1 MIRLSVI
8 SGPDAGKRAAFASGP
23 VTIGRGEGNAFPLRD
38 GLVSQRHGEVLLIDG
53 AWHYRDLRSRH
64 GSLVRLNDLTVNLH
78 DRTDAQIIE
87 LPREAHVIVGES
99 LVQVETRPSEAP
111 VSVDTA
117 PGIVQPDVGLL
128 GDRVVTRH
136 SDSVDAVT
144 KRLSHRDPRL
154 LSIFALS
161 RQLNTVTDLD
171 EILELIAETTFDAFP
186 AANFFAVTRPG
197 DGEMAPLLTSRRTD
211 GDIEID
217 DEAVLSQSLLR
228 RVYETRESMLF
239 VRDGMSDNLTESIIN
254 ARITACLA
262 APLVGQHQLLGVV
275 QADTRGLGGLFGP
288 DDLDLFTVL
297 ASYAAFAIE
306 RVNLNRSILEMFEG
320 IVHMSVAAIDARD
333 PATAGHSERVADLT
347 LALAKRVHAQTEGP
361 FASVHFDRDDF
372 DAMRYTALLHDF
384 GKIGVRESVLMKAS
398 RLSDETLHC
407 VRERFAAA
415 RLAAR
420 ETAWRAVVA
429 DAVAGAVDPARIP
442 DEVDARAAAT
452 IRRLDEGLQ
461 LIEDWQ
467 PGRSMPD
474 EIRARMVEL
483 SETMWADAHGVEHP
497 LLTADELVHMTIPR
511 GTLTDR
517 EWADMR
523 AHVTYSYEFLARIPW
538 SAPLERVPDWAWK
551 HHEKLDGS
559 GYPRGLTSTDIPL
572 PVRILQIA
580 DIFDAMT
587 AVDRS
592 YRHASPIEAT
602 VRVLREEAAS
612 GQLDSALVELF
623 VRDVLPTVKTRQLP
637 TQSQ

>member
-8 SGPDAGKRAAFASGP
+8 SGPDAGKRAAFATGP
-23 VTIGRGEGNAFPLRD
+23 VSIGRGDGNAFGLRD
-38 GLVSQRHGEVLLIDG
+38 GLVSQRHGEALLIDG

-64 GSLVRLNDLTVNLH
+64 GTLVRLNDLTVNLH
-78 DRTDAQIIE
+78 DRTEAQIIE

-99 LVQVETRPSEAP
+99 LVQVETRASQTAPKIDTVPGMGEAP
-111 VSVDTA
+111 
-117 PGIVQPDVGLL
+117 PGPTS
-128 GDRVVTRH
+128 DRVVTRH

-144 KRLSHRDPRL
+144 RRLSLRDPRL

-171 EILELIAETTFDAFP
+171 AILELIAETTFDAFP
-186 AANFFAVTRPG
+186 AANFFAVTRPAD
-197 DGEMAPLLTSRRTD
+197 DGMQPLLTRRRED
-211 GDIEID
+211 GTPDVD
-217 DEAVLSQSLLR
+217 DGAILSQSLLK
-228 RVYETRESMLF
+228 RVYDTRESMLF
-239 VRDGMSDNLTESIIN
+239 VRDGMTHNLTDSIVN

-333 PATAGHSERVADLT
+333 PATAGHSERVASIT
-347 LALAKRVHAQTEGP
+347 LALARCVHDQTTGP
-361 FASVHFDRDDF
+361 FAAVQFDADDLE
-372 DAMRYTALLHDF
+372 AMRYAALLHDF

-398 RLSDETLHC
+398 RLAPDVLER

-415 RLAAR
+415 RLSAR
-420 ETAWRAVVA
+420 DAGWR
-429 DAVAGAVDPARIP
+429 DAVAQAASGAIDLDSIEAVAR
-442 DEVDARAAAT
+442 ERSDAA
-452 IRRLDEGLQ
+452 IQRLDENLA
-461 LIEDWQ
+461 LVEAWQ
-467 PGRSMPD
+467 PGRPMPAD
-474 EIRARMVEL
+474 VRARMDEIGRATWL
-483 SETMWADAHGVEHP
+483 DASGSTRT
-497 LLTADELVHMTIPR
+497 LLTADEIDHMQIPR
-511 GTLTDR
+511 GTLSDG

-538 SAPLERVPDWAWK
+538 SDQLARVPEWAWK

-559 GYPRGLTSTDIPL
+559 GYPRGLVADEIPL
-572 PVRILQIA
+572 PVRILQVA
-580 DIFDAMT
+580 DVFDAMT

-592 YRHASPIEAT
+592 YRHASPVDAT
-602 VRVLREEAAS
+602 VRVLREEAAA

-623 VRDVLPTVKTRQLP
+623 IDRVLPSIPVPGSVT
-637 TQSQ
+637 